1 MVVRED
7 GRSDDQNSITHVKSI
22 HASIGIECL
31 LAIILRYH
39 YKQKKSL
46 E

>member
-7 GRSDDQNSITHVKSI
+7 GRSDAQNSITHVKSI
-22 HASIGIECL
+22 HVSIGIECL
-31 LAIILRYH
+31 SAILRYN
-39 YKQKKSL
+39 YEQKKSL